1 VKLLIGEDIVTM
13 EEKPSKV
20 PPISFDAVLPP
31 EMARRA
37 EKTGIMKAHLDV
49 WSTLALAV
57 LAGAF
62 IALGAIF
69 AIVSLTGTSEVI
81 PWGWTRVLGGV
92 VFSLGLVLVVV
103 GGAELFT
110 GNNLII
116 MAWVSRRLSTW
127 RLLRNWGI
135 VYVGNLVGAVGTAI
149 FVFLGRQFEM
159 ANGAVGVTALNI
171 GLAKVNLDF
180 LQAVV
185 LGILCNALVCLAVWL
200 AYSAR
205 STVDRIA
212 VVILPIAAFV
222 AAGFEHC
229 VANMYFI
236 PLAIFIKLWAPVTFW
251 QTVGTSPAVY
261 QDLTWHT
268 FFLHNLL
275 PVTIGNII
283 GGVFLV
289 AIVYWFV
296 YLRKRGKT

>member
-1 VKLLIGEDIVTM
+1 M
-13 EEKPSKV
+13 EAKPSRV
-20 PPISFDAVLPP
+20 PLVIFDAVLPP
-31 EMARRA
+31 EMAKKA
-37 EKTGIMKAHLDV
+37 ENIGARKANLD
-49 WSTLALAV
+49 TLCTMALAI

-62 IALGAIF
+62 IALGAVF
-69 AIVSLTGTSEVI
+69 ATIAWTGTSEVI
-81 PWGWTRVLGGV
+81 PWGWGRVIGGV
-92 VFSLGLVLVVV
+92 AFSLGLVLVVV

-110 GNNLII
+110 GNNLIV
-116 MAWVSRRLSTW
+116 MAWVNRRFSTVH
-127 RLLRNWGI
+127 LLRNWGL
-135 VYVGNLVGAVGTAI
+135 VYVGNFVGAIGTAL
-149 FVFLGRQFEM
+149 FVFLGKEFEM
-159 ANGAVGVTALNI
+159 AGGAVGMTALNI

-200 AYSAR
+200 SFSAR
-205 STVDRIA
+205 STVDRIFA
-212 VVILPIAAFV
+212 VIFPIAAFV

-236 PLAIFIKLWAPVTFW
+236 PVAILIKSWAPATFW
-251 QTVGTSPAVY
+251 QSVGANPAAY
-261 QDLTWHT
+261 QDLTWHG

-296 YLRKRGKT
+296 YLRKGSGCCKA